1 MNKEA
6 VKMLKEVGVWKRF
19 IVMMILRSPFDILNS
34 VLTSNLMCSFIRI
47 IENDEKEKLA
57 GNAFL
62 YLLFTMLT
70 I

>member
-47 IENDEKEKLA
+47 IEKEEKEK
-57 GNAFL
+57 
-62 YLLFTMLT
+62 
-70 I
+70 